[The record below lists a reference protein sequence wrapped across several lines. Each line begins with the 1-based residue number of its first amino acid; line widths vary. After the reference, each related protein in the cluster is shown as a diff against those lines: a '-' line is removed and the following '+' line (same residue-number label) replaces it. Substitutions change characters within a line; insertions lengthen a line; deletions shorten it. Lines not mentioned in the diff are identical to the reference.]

1 MATEALPGQ
10 AGTPAAPDLP
20 VLATRQLVSGY
31 GRMETLHGVD
41 IEVPRGKITT
51 IIGPNGSGKSTL
63 LKTVS
68 GLVRTWR
75 GAVLLQGEDVSRRP
89 AHQRVRRG
97 LCMVPQGRV
106 VFPFLTVE
114 ENLRMCAYPVRSE
127 KDLGERSE
135 HVYEMLPGL
144 ARRRHALAH
153 TLSGGEQ
160 VMLAIAKV
168 IMLRPRIVLL
178 DEPSLGLSPKLIDL
192 VYEKIAEL
200 AAGGL
205 TTVIVEQNVRKAL
218 SVADHAIVLV
228 LGNVRYAGGAAE
240 LEREVDLGRLF
251 VEGKG

>member
-1 MATEALPGQ
+1 MATETVPGP
-10 AGTPAAPDLP
+10 AGAAAGPQPP
-20 VLATRQLVSGY
+20 VLATRGLVSGY

-41 IEVPRGKITT
+41 IEVPRGKITAV
-51 IIGPNGSGKSTL
+51 IGPNGSGKSTL
-63 LKTVS
+63 LKTIS

-75 GAVLLQGEDVSRRP
+75 GAVLLEGEDVARRP

-114 ENLRMCAYPVRSE
+114 GNLRMCAYPVKSE
-127 KDLGERSE
+127 KDLRERAE
-135 HVYEMLPGL
+135 HVYELLPRL
-144 ARRRHALAH
+144 AERRHALAH

-168 IMLRPRIVLL
+168 IMLRPRLVLI

-192 VYEKIAEL
+192 VYEKVGEL
-200 AAGGL
+200 ARAGL
-205 TTVIVEQNVRKAL
+205 TTVIVEQNVRKVL

-228 LGNVRYAGGAAE
+228 LGDVRYAGGVAD

-251 VEGKG
+251 VEGRG